1 MKIKSLLTAAMAGLM
16 LLSACKEGP
25 ADTPDVPSAKDLT
38 IKFSASLYGFTKATD
53 TAFENGDQIGVNI
66 FNPECWLYNGQY
78 TYNNGALTAAVAKEW
93 YEDTELEA
101 TITAVYPFSETLEG
115 FAENQTFMVYA
126 DQSAKTGYAS
136 SDLMLAVT
144 KSKPT
149 EEAVKLP
156 FKHALSKIVIT
167 VDNQLGEDIAQLWFT
182 DVLGTVTYKTADP
195 LATLEA
201 TGSAGTVKAYK
212 SGEDTWQLIVA
223 PQTAS
228 PKLALTTASGKQFTY
243 VLDENVTFT
252 SGKVSSAAV
261 TVSTE
266 SIYTS
271 FTPEIEDWVADNE
284 LNFNQKDDEEVV
296 LPEDPDPIVPDTP
309 DTPAQEIRIYL
320 SNAWGWTYLWC
331 WDSNGT
337 QIFEGAEWPGTAFHG
352 EEDGYYYWIVPEK
365 YVNQTVSLLV
375 AKKTDTEEEKS
386 PDFENVV
393 LSKNHYFHL
402 EWTEETGVQLILEDK

>member
-66 FNPECWLYNGQY
+66 FNPECWLYNGKY

-212 SGEDTWQLIVA
+212 SGENTWQLIVA

-243 VLDENVTFT
+243 VLDENVTFS

-309 DTPAQEIRIYL
+309 ETKTIYL
-320 SNAWGWTYLWC
+320 DPWQWISDNPRLEAYFFGGDIEEWITMTDADADGIFECSVPEGATTVIFVRMDSTKEEHI
-331 WDSNGT
+331 WDSK
-337 QIFEGAEWPGTAFHG
+337 W
-352 EEDGYYYWIVPEK
+352 
-365 YVNQTVSLLV
+365 NQTEDLVIPADKNCFTITAWDGGAKGESLGAWSV
-375 AKKTDTEEEKS
+375 R
-386 PDFENVV
+386 
-393 LSKNHYFHL
+393 
-402 EWTEETGVQLILEDK
+402 